1 MKQTTLESSTLDKTS
16 GVPCVGR
23 LLFLWG
29 CYGLAMEWLW
39 RFAGSDALAQ
49 TAAWAIAITLGLG
62 LLLALREV

>member
-1 MKQTTLESSTLDKTS
+1 M
-16 GVPCVGR
+16 GR
-23 LLFLWG
+23 LLLLWG

-39 RFAGSDALAQ
+39 RLAGSHALAQ